1 MDVHPECAVPGAAPA
16 HAGVDSAPGRG
27 APDVDGGLVG
37 AAGGGVAHVVGA
49 VVAAGHGG
57 SADSVLHCDSGWGFA
72 VGSNCMMWK

>member
-1 MDVHPECAVPGAAPA
+1 MDVSLECAVPGAAPA
-16 HAGVDSAPGRG
+16 HAGGGAGVGSAPG
-27 APDVDGGLVG
+27 GGLAG
-37 AAGGGVAHVVGA
+37 AAGGGVVGA